1 MKIYYKTKEIDYVKT
16 LGELTLGEQIVIST
30 ADYDLENIRTS
41 VSRVARRFT
50 GDRLFTVNKSPEG
63 AVITRTA

>member
-16 LGELTLGEQIVIST
+16 LGELTPGEQIIIST